1 MKSLRRLILI
11 FAAGL
16 ALPLGYLVVQ
26 AYRSLDAE
34 EAATFGFFAEAL
46 FDAMQ
51 ASAAELVRR
60 EEARPVDAYAG
71 PAASALF
78 GLPAE
83 DYIRGYFQN
92 DPDGGFQ
99 TPHRSSGP
107 AALRAPASRLAE
119 LEEANRVFNRKRADG
134 TDRVRAETAET
145 ARDEKRRAPAGFSE
159 KYLDLS
165 RSQRSKSYLGEKDSR
180 LQAVTPEQAFNLSGL
195 EKKQAPPPPAPAAG
209 TSARERRKAEAP
221 AAVAQELAVAP
232 SAADRIAEVGAS
244 GADAELQAEVAPFQ
258 SVWIDAA
265 RVFVFRRILIEG
277 RMYRQGFVL
286 QLDLFLS
293 HLAHTHFRPSAGSR
307 WRTSRTSGCER
318 SIRAAKC
325 AQSRPERPPTGRV
338 SRFRAPSRRPSDL
351 CKRR

>member
-145 ARDEKRRAPAGFSE
+145 ERSPRSRRSTCPGLR
-159 KYLDLS
+159 KS
-165 RSQRSKSYLGEKDSR
+165 RHLLHRHP
-180 LQAVTPEQAFNLSGL
+180 LQAHPHE
-195 EKKQAPPPPAPAAG
+195 
-209 TSARERRKAEAP
+209 
-221 AAVAQELAVAP
+221 
-232 SAADRIAEVGAS
+232 SAA
-244 GADAELQAEVAPFQ
+244 
-258 SVWIDAA
+258 
-265 RVFVFRRILIEG
+265 RRRL
-277 RMYRQGFVL
+277 RR
-286 QLDLFLS
+286 
-293 HLAHTHFRPSAGSR
+293 
-307 WRTSRTSGCER
+307 
-318 SIRAAKC
+318 
-325 AQSRPERPPTGRV
+325 
-338 SRFRAPSRRPSDL
+338 PSRRSWRSLLQLPIAS
-351 CKRR
+351 RRSVPPVRMRSCRRRWPRFNRFGSTPRACSSSAGF